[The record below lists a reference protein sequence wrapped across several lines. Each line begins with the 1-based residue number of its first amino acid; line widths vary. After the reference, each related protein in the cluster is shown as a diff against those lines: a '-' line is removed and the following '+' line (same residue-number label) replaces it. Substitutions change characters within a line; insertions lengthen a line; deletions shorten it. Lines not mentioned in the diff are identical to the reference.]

1 MLAKEH
7 REQDILGVQNSS
19 QRHGEC
25 SQRSCIPTLCRVI
38 ITHGESLGG
47 LLSVEELV
55 YIVLEN
61 LRVFLKQSA
70 FLYRGTICI
79 PFYV

>member
-1 MLAKEH
+1 MASAH
-7 REQDILGVQNSS
+7 SVRVYRQ
-19 QRHGEC
+19 
-25 SQRSCIPTLCRVI
+25 CRVI

-79 PFYV
+79 PVYV